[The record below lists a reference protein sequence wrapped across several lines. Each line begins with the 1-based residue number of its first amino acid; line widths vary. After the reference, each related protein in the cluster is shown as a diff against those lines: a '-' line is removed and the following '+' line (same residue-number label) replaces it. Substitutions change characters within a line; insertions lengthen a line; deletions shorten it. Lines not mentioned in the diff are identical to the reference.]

1 MNIQSRKLFKGILA
15 FLLVFVVKAGAGDH
29 HLLNGI
35 WVLVPTRSDFAGE
48 PAIQT
53 GNLTIGDRQ
62 HHIYVSRTFSYDGA
76 LGTIS
81 YNFSMDGS
89 ENSTIHEGK
98 TIKCKA
104 KWDGDVLQVTTTEDK
119 IPTVERYSLAPD
131 GALTLAV
138 TRPSHPAITLIF
150 LRQ

>member
-1 MNIQSRKLFKGILA
+1 MNIQSGKLFKGILA

-89 ENSTIHEGK
+89 ENG
-98 TIKCKA
+98 KA

>member
-89 ENSTIHEGK
+89 ENG
-98 TIKCKA
+98 KA

>member
-76 LGTIS
+76 LGPIS
-81 YNFSMDGS
+81 FNFSMDGS
-89 ENSTIHEGK
+89 ENG
-98 TIKCKA
+98 KA